1 VRILE
6 ELGVRSVVN
15 ASGTVTG
22 LGNSI
27 MEPEVVEA
35 MSEAAKHFVDMSEL
49 MSKGREIIRHITRA
63 EDGLI
68 TSGAAASLV
77 VAAAGCMTGTDLTKV
92 SQLPDT
98 AGLRNEIIV
107 QRVQRNP
114 HDRNLRTAGA
124 KIVEIGSLS
133 HTARWELE
141 AAINERTAAVA
152 YFVFDPQPGVL
163 PLVETLQVAH
173 EHNVP
178 VIVDAAAEVP
188 PQEHLTKYALMGA
201 DLVAYS
207 GGKAILGPSDTGILC
222 GKKSLI
228 EACAVNAFLRDYRP
242 SSSPLEIYGVGR
254 SMKISKEQIV
264 GLIVA
269 LQRYMRRDHEDDMK
283 RWWNMTKWM
292 AAELNLM
299 PHVEARATILE
310 QNPRPISI
318 PKTEVRL
325 DELSIGMTLSEI
337 SNRLWE
343 GDPRVAVAYWPP
355 YHRCIY
361 LNPQCL
367 LEGEEKI
374 VVQRMR
380 EIFANRRRP

>member
-1 VRILE
+1 
-6 ELGVRSVVN
+6 
-15 ASGTVTG
+15 
-22 LGNSI
+22 
-27 MEPEVVEA
+27 
-35 MSEAAKHFVDMSEL
+35 
-49 MSKGREIIRHITRA
+49 
-63 EDGLI
+63 
-68 TSGAAASLV
+68 
-77 VAAAGCMTGTDLTKV
+77 
-92 SQLPDT
+92 
-98 AGLRNEIIV
+98 
-107 QRVQRNP
+107 
-114 HDRNLRTAGA
+114 
-124 KIVEIGSLS
+124 
-133 HTARWELE
+133 
-141 AAINERTAAVA
+141 
-152 YFVFDPQPGVL
+152 
-163 PLVETLQVAH
+163 
-173 EHNVP
+173 
-178 VIVDAAAEVP
+178 
-188 PQEHLTKYALMGA
+188 
-201 DLVAYS
+201 
-207 GGKAILGPSDTGILC
+207 
-222 GKKSLI
+222 
-228 EACAVNAFLRDYRP
+228 
-242 SSSPLEIYGVGR
+242 
-254 SMKISKEQIV
+254 MKISKEQIV